1 MPSCWLK
8 GIVSDMADLLQRYF
22 KPIQVLDNRYG
33 ISNSSGFIFPER
45 LLVVQQGQGL
55 SMQATIDTIL
65 KKVH

>member
-1 MPSCWLK
+1 
-8 GIVSDMADLLQRYF
+8 MADLLQRYF